1 MALELSHA
9 CPSYVPNVNAAK
21 PQTCITLFSQGQR
34 EHAMPDTPSKL
45 LRSRRPL
52 RQVKPR
58 APDPADMG
66 TAFGMDYML
75 DQQRPDQA
83 SSAVGPVASR
93 PAWLPRWLKGALRG

>member
-9 CPSYVPNVNAAK
+9 YPSYAPSVKDAK
-21 PQTCITLFSQGQR
+21 PQTCSTLFSQGQR
-34 EHAMPDTPSKL
+34 EHAMPDTSSKL
-45 LRSRRPL
+45 LRSRRPR

-58 APDPADMG
+58 VPDPADMG

-83 SSAVGPVASR
+83 SSALGPVSSR